1 MISIFLTTAKY
12 IIRLDEKLSKVCP
25 ATNVSIVSMADKIC
39 SNRPRSLIGS
49 LIQQFFIMICS

>member
-12 IIRLDEKLSKVCP
+12 IITLDEKLSKVCP

-39 SNRPRSLIGS
+39 SNLPRSLIGS
-49 LIQQFFIMICS
+49 LIQ